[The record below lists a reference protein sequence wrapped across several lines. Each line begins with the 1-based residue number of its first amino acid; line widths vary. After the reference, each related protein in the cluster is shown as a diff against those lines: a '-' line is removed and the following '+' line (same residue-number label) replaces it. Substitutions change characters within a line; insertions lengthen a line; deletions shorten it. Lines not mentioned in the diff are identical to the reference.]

1 MILVAL
7 SLGFQEFPNL
17 AISYFFKD
25 DLHLDLTQM
34 SFYNSL
40 LNFIWVLK
48 PVFGFIVDSY
58 PIFGSHRRSY
68 LIIFS
73 LLGSTGWLMFG
84 LWVSTLGQAMFTK
97 TLINV
102 STSFCN
108 VIGEGIMVTSAQK
121 ITEKRR
127 TVSSENGESETVVSY
142 DSEKVT
148 TNVSLYLSLTSFSS
162 IISQYLGGHLLGVLG
177 SNQKIFLISA
187 SLPVMTLVAGLVTTE
202 PVRLAVD

>member
-73 LLGSTGWLMFG
+73 LLGSAGWLMFG

-108 VIGEGIMVTSAQK
+108 VIGEGIMVTSA
-121 ITEKRR
+121 
-127 TVSSENGESETVVSY
+127 
-142 DSEKVT
+142 
-148 TNVSLYLSLTSFSS
+148 
-162 IISQYLGGHLLGVLG
+162 
-177 SNQKIFLISA
+177 
-187 SLPVMTLVAGLVTTE
+187 
-202 PVRLAVD
+202 